1 MGVSRPDDLL
11 QRLVL
16 IIMGLVQLAPLLCVL
31 LFLGIIVLS
40 EDARLECTEMLVN
53 LRSTMQ

>member
-1 MGVSRPDDLL
+1 
-11 QRLVL
+11 
-16 IIMGLVQLAPLLCVL
+16 MGLVQLAPLLCVL